1 MGLLV
6 LAGVGVLIGWPGV
19 PGSDSWWVGPGRR
32 SSRRGRL
39 RQVVGDSVTVVG
51 MLGAVVW
58 QFGLTGPP
66 GVVGVVSLVV
76 GLMVVG
82 LMVWVLARRYVG
94 SRRVSAGESTLPT
107 VD

>member
-32 SSRRGRL
+32 SSRRGRM
-39 RQVVGDSVTVVG
+39 RQVIGDSVTVVG
-51 MLGAVVW
+51 LLGAVVS
-58 QFGLTGPP
+58 QFVLAGPR
-66 GVVGVVSLVV
+66 GVVGVVSLGVGLLVV
-76 GLMVVG
+76 GL
-82 LMVWVLARRYVG
+82 LVWVLARRYVVW
-94 SRRVSAGESTLPT
+94 RRVSVGESSPPA